1 MIPEA
6 TSVLALGRCGIVE
19 PREAGGVSFV
29 GLFRAES
36 QSDWQTQP
44 TALLGG
50 FGRAKSDSRSI

>member
-1 MIPEA
+1 MPEA

-29 GLFRAES
+29 GLRAES

-50 FGRAKSDSRSI
+50 FGRAKSDSRGM